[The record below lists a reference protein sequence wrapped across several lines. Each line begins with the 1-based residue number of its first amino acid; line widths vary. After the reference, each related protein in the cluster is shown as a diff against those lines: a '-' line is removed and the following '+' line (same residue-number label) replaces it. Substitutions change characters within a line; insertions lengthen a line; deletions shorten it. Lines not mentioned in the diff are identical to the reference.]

1 MKCPNCGAEIAN
13 GSKTCEFCGTQITY
27 DMLREQE
34 QLSKK
39 GCPKCGSSNITF
51 TRENQGEI
59 RGRKAKKVVHTTV
72 GYCKDCG
79 YTWTPEMEKPKK
91 RRTFLWILG
100 WIFIF
105 PVPLTILMLR
115 KKELKPAIKYGVI
128 AAAWIIYLILVL
140 VSRGNN
146 KKQPSTESTRPS
158 VQSEIQQ
165 ESSISKQES
174 SAAPAKQESSK
185 PEDGKPEDSKPKE
198 SKSEDDKPEAG
209 RKEESSMPAESSAIE
224 ETSEESKEESSEE
237 IVEEES
243 SEEEASSEEESP
255 EEESSEEESSAEESS
270 EEAETIDQA
279 LIRDDI
285 RDAIDSYEAF
295 IDEYCE
301 FLESYD
307 SSDLTMLA
315 KYAEMLQK
323 EVEMSQK
330 FDAMADED
338 LTEAEVLYYS
348 EVSIRCSQKILAAAS
363 KQ

>member
-13 GSKTCEFCGTQITY
+13 GSKTCEFCGTHITY

-79 YTWTPEMEKPKK
+79 YTWAPEMEKPKK

-146 KKQPSTESTRPS
+146 KKQTNTETTRPS
-158 VQSEIQQ
+158 VQSESQQ
-165 ESSISKQES
+165 ESSIPKQKS

-185 PEDGKPEDSKPKE
+185 PEDGKPEDG
-198 SKSEDDKPEAG
+198 KPEAG
-209 RKEESSMPAESSAIE
+209 RKEESSKPAESSAIE
-224 ETSEESKEESSEE
+224 ESPEESPEESSEE

-243 SEEEASSEEESP
+243 SEEE
-255 EEESSEEESSAEESS
+255 SSEEESSEEESS
-270 EEAETIDQA
+270 EEAETIDQT

-301 FLESYD
+301 FLKSYD

-315 KYAEMLQK
+315 QYAEMLQK

-330 FDAMADED
+330 FDALDDQE
-338 LTEAEVLYYS
+338 LTEAEALYYS

>member
-1 MKCPNCGAEIAN
+1 MIK
-13 GSKTCEFCGTQITY
+13 GS
-27 DMLREQE
+27 
-34 QLSKK
+34 
-39 GCPKCGSSNITF
+39 
-51 TRENQGEI
+51 
-59 RGRKAKKVVHTTV
+59 
-72 GYCKDCG
+72 
-79 YTWTPEMEKPKK
+79 
-91 RRTFLWILG
+91 
-100 WIFIF
+100 FIF

-128 AAAWIIYLILVL
+128 AATWIIYLILVL

-146 KKQPSTESTRPS
+146 KKQTNTETTRPS

-165 ESSISKQES
+165 ESSIAKQES

-224 ETSEESKEESSEE
+224 ESPEESPEESSEE
-237 IVEEES
+237 VIKEES
-243 SEEEASSEEESP
+243 SEEEASSEEESS
-255 EEESSEEESSAEESS
+255 EEESSEEESS
-270 EEAETIDQA
+270 EEAETIDQT

-330 FDAMADED
+330 FDALDDQE
-338 LTEAEVLYYS
+338 LTEAEALYYS

>member
-146 KKQPSTESTRPS
+146 KKQTNTETTRPS
-158 VQSEIQQ
+158 VQSESQQ
-165 ESSISKQES
+165 ESSIPKQES
-174 SAAPAKQESSK
+174 SAAPSKQESSK
-185 PEDGKPEDSKPKE
+185 PEESKPED
-198 SKSEDDKPEAG
+198 G
-209 RKEESSMPAESSAIE
+209 RKEESSKPAESSAIE
-224 ETSEESKEESSEE
+224 ETSEDSKEESSEE

-243 SEEEASSEEESP
+243 SEEEASSEEDSP
-255 EEESSEEESSAEESS
+255 EEESS

-330 FDAMADED
+330 FNAMADED

>member
-27 DMLREQE
+27 DMLCEQE

-146 KKQPSTESTRPS
+146 KKQTNTESTRPS

-165 ESSISKQES
+165 ESSVPKQDS

-185 PEDGKPEDSKPKE
+185 PEDGKPEDSKP
-198 SKSEDDKPEAG
+198 EDG
-209 RKEESSMPAESSAIE
+209 RKEESSMPAESSTA
-224 ETSEESKEESSEE
+224 EESSEE
-237 IVEEES
+237 SPEES
-243 SEEEASSEEESP
+243 SEEVAEESEEEETSS
-255 EEESSEEESSAEESS
+255 EEESSEEESS
-270 EEAETIDQA
+270 EEAESVDQT

-315 KYAEMLQK
+315 KYAEMLHK

-330 FDAMADED
+330 FDALDDQE
-338 LTEAEVLYYS
+338 LTEAEALYYS
-348 EVSIRCSQKILAAAS
+348 EVSIRCSQKILAVAS

>member
-146 KKQPSTESTRPS
+146 KKQTNTETTRPS

-165 ESSISKQES
+165 ESSITKQEIS
-174 SAAPAKQESSK
+174 SAPAKQESSK
-185 PEDGKPEDSKPKE
+185 PEDGKPAD
-198 SKSEDDKPEAG
+198 G
-209 RKEESSMPAESSAIE
+209 RKDESSKPAESSAIE

-237 IVEEES
+237 VIEEES
-243 SEEEASSEEESP
+243 SEEGTSS
-255 EEESSEEESSAEESS
+255 EEESSEEESSEEESS
-270 EEAETIDQA
+270 EEESSKEAETIDQA

-330 FDAMADED
+330 FDALDDQE
-338 LTEAEVLYYS
+338 LTEAEALYYS

>member
-1 MKCPNCGAEIAN
+1 MKCPKCGAEIEN

-146 KKQPSTESTRPS
+146 KKQTNTETTRPS

-165 ESSISKQES
+165 ESSITKQEIS
-174 SAAPAKQESSK
+174 SAPAKQESSK
-185 PEDGKPEDSKPKE
+185 PEDGKPED
-198 SKSEDDKPEAG
+198 G

-224 ETSEESKEESSEE
+224 ETSEESS
-237 IVEEES
+237 EEES
-243 SEEEASSEEESP
+243 SE
-255 EEESSEEESSAEESS
+255 EESS

-330 FDAMADED
+330 FEALED
-338 LTEAEVLYYS
+338 QELTEAEALYYS
-348 EVSIRCSQKILAAAS
+348 EVSIRCSQKILAAES

>member
-146 KKQPSTESTRPS
+146 KKQTNTETTRPS
-158 VQSEIQQ
+158 VQSESQQ
-165 ESSISKQES
+165 ESSIPKQES
-174 SAAPAKQESSK
+174 SAAPSKQEASK
-185 PEDGKPEDSKPKE
+185 PEDGKPEDGKK
-198 SKSEDDKPEAG
+198 D
-209 RKEESSMPAESSAIE
+209 ESSKPAESSAIK

-243 SEEEASSEEESP
+243 SEEEASSEEES
-255 EEESSEEESSAEESS
+255 SEEESS
-270 EEAETIDQA
+270 EEAESVDQT

-330 FDAMADED
+330 FDALDDQE
-338 LTEAEVLYYS
+338 LTEAEALYYS

>member
-1 MKCPNCGAEIAN
+1 MKKPVVDYR
-13 GSKTCEFCGTQITY
+13 EF
-27 DMLREQE
+27 R
-34 QLSKK
+34 LSRL
-39 GCPKCGSSNITF
+39 N
-51 TRENQGEI
+51 
-59 RGRKAKKVVHTTV
+59 
-72 GYCKDCG
+72 
-79 YTWTPEMEKPKK
+79 TPQFAHMKLP
-91 RRTFLWILG
+91 ILG

-146 KKQPSTESTRPS
+146 KKQTNTETTRPS

-165 ESSISKQES
+165 ESSITKQEIS
-174 SAAPAKQESSK
+174 SAPAKQESSK
-185 PEDGKPEDSKPKE
+185 PEESKAEDG
-198 SKSEDDKPEAG
+198 KSEDG

-255 EEESSEEESSAEESS
+255 EEESS

-330 FDAMADED
+330 FEALED
-338 LTEAEVLYYS
+338 QELTEAEAFYYS

>member
-115 KKELKPAIKYGVI
+115 KKNLKPAIKYGVI

-146 KKQPSTESTRPS
+146 KKQTNTESIRPS

-165 ESSISKQES
+165 ESSTTKQEIS
-174 SAAPAKQESSK
+174 SAPAKQESSK
-185 PEDGKPEDSKPKE
+185 PEE
-198 SKSEDDKPEAG
+198 SKSEDSKAEDD
-209 RKEESSMPAESSAIE
+209 RKDESSKPAESSAIE

-255 EEESSEEESSAEESS
+255 EEESSEEESSEEESS

-330 FDAMADED
+330 FEALED
-338 LTEAEVLYYS
+338 QELTEAEALYYS

>member
-115 KKELKPAIKYGVI
+115 KKNLKPAIKYGVI

-146 KKQPSTESTRPS
+146 KKQTNTESIRPS

-165 ESSISKQES
+165 ESSTTKQEIS
-174 SAAPAKQESSK
+174 SAPAKQESSK
-185 PEDGKPEDSKPKE
+185 PEE
-198 SKSEDDKPEAG
+198 SKSEDSKAEDD
-209 RKEESSMPAESSAIE
+209 RKDESSKPAESSAIE

-255 EEESSEEESSAEESS
+255 EEESS

-330 FDAMADED
+330 FDALDDQE
-338 LTEAEVLYYS
+338 LTEAEALYYS